1 MTLFQI
7 YCVIQ
12 LLLAFNVPT
21 QTVVEVQY
29 ILEASVASTSPALPT
44 DLPGLSYGAAHYAPA
59 PELAPVIE
67 TKPARVNIGA
77 LDRYFTTNKF
87 FKNGL
92 YGDVGIEEWNYVKDA
107 KQVAWY
113 IDGIIADGPRAPYI
127 GSPKFV
133 LHAGALT
140 DGEHTLSLRAEGTD
154 GVMIEDSVTITVKNH

>member
-29 ILEASVASTSPALPT
+29 ILDASVASTSPALPT

-59 PELAPVIE
+59 PEFVPVIE
-67 TKPARVNIGA
+67 TNPARVNIGA

-107 KQVAWY
+107 VQVEWLV
-113 IDGIIADGPRAPYI
+113 DGIVTNGRHAPSTG
-127 GSPKFV
+127 GSKFV
-133 LHAGALT
+133 LHAGVLT
-140 DGEHTLSLRAEGTD
+140 YGEHILTLRAEGSD
-154 GVMIEDSVTITVKNH
+154 GVMVEDSVTIVVKNR